1 MSFSTQD
8 VLNTVKRTFDGNVLR
23 NVIEKEPIFE
33 EMLKLEKF
41 SKAQQGGDTLEST
54 IIDSAGVTGMKFVSG
69 LEQPE
74 RRVHQITKN
83 YKVTRQVLG
92 GDMVFSDMEERTLR
106 QDRAALASKAKELHT
121 HLYAWILRDLG
132 SWFLS
137 GKSTGAVFSDSDLR
151 DLLTLN
157 GQINSGTLTG
167 TINGLLSFEA
177 PATQIGTG
185 ALVENLARQA
195 DIHFNQCEAVSAFP
209 TDGFKQMQKAYLLA
223 KRKDVEGNGPTL
235 AVGDL
240 ASYLNLL
247 EHVRSQV
254 RVTSDL
260 DQLTGNSF
268 QTASFGPMK
277 ITYSEYIDPA
287 NYSAHAGNFDPSNG
301 LFMFLSPQYIQ
312 YFTLLTKMIEVAD
325 WKPSDTQRAH
335 VCRFDIDGNFL
346 VRNLPAFATV
356 VNTAS

>member
-33 EMLKLEKF
+33 EMLNLEKF
-41 SKAQQGGDTLEST
+41 SKAQRGGDTLEST

-137 GKSTGAVFSDSDLR
+137 GKSTGSVFSDSDLR

-157 GQINSGTLTG
+157 GQVSTGTLTG
-167 TINGLLSFEA
+167 TTNGLL
-177 PATQIGTG
+177 
-185 ALVENLARQA
+185 ENLAVQA

-287 NYSAHAGNFDPSNG
+287 NYSAEVDTAFDPSNG

-312 YFTLLTKMIEVAD
+312 YL
-325 WKPSDTQRAH
+325 R
-335 VCRFDIDGNFL
+335 R
-346 VRNLPAFATV
+346 
-356 VNTAS
+356 